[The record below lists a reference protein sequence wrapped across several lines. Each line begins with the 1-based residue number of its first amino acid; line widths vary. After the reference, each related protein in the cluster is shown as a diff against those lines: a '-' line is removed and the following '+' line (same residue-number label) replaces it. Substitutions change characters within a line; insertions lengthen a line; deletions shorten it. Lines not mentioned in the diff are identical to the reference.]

1 MSIFDQK
8 QLLASMHPFDLLD
21 DRVLEQVMQQ
31 LDIVYYPK
39 ETVLIAPRVEA
50 ESLYI
55 VIKGSVHEY
64 VEDELSN
71 VYGAMDSFD
80 ANALIYGKTSKR
92 FVVEQDLICYELPK
106 QTFMDLIQDYDAF
119 QSYYLEDFVTKHQ
132 QLKQI
137 KQQNELT
144 PFMVA
149 RIDEI
154 YLHEPCIVAPE
165 TPIADALRR
174 MKKLRTTAIIVE
186 EETRRGI
193 VTDTN
198 LRDRVLLGGVTTD
211 APVGSI
217 ATYPLIT
224 IERKD
229 FLFNA
234 LLVFT
239 NHAIKRIA
247 VVSEGQVVGVLEQ
260 IDLLSFFANHSHLVA
275 MQIDK
280 ADSIGALQQIQHDMV
295 HLIRSLNSKGVKVRY
310 ISKLV
315 NALNTKIY
323 HKVFEMC
330 VAKELRDD
338 CALIVMGSEGRN
350 EQILRT
356 DQDNGLVM
364 SNEADPAP
372 YAEAMTQLNAYLK
385 ELGFPECP
393 GNVMVTNPYWRRNL
407 HGYEQLIDMW
417 LETMDEHSLQA
428 LAIFIDAQ
436 CVAGNPALLDAAKD
450 HLFERFEGRDD
461 LLAHLAKAVLAFE
474 TPLSIFSGF
483 VVDHGHRDEIDLK
496 KGGIFA
502 IVHGIRTL
510 ALQKKI
516 RETNTIERIKAL
528 NNMGI
533 LDKSFSKE
541 LIEAYDTLLTT
552 RMRTRLR
559 YSDKGFDDVNF
570 VNPKELDKIDRDLLK
585 DSFKVVNTFKKFL
598 TYHFHLNMVV

>member
-1 MSIFDQK
+1 MSLFDQK
-8 QLLASMHPFDLLD
+8 QLLASMHPFDLLE
-21 DRVLEQVMQQ
+21 DRVLENLMQQ
-31 LDIVYYPK
+31 MDIAYYPK
-39 ETVLIAPRVEA
+39 DTVLIAPRVEA
-50 ESLYI
+50 ECLYI
-55 VIKGSVHEY
+55 IIKGSVHEY
-64 VEDELSN
+64 VDDELSN

-80 ANALIYGKTSKR
+80 ANALIYGQTSKR
-92 FVVEQDLICYELPK
+92 FIVEQDLICYELPK
-106 QTFMDLIQDYDAF
+106 QIFMDLIQDYDAF

-132 QLKQI
+132 QLKQL

-154 YLHEPCIVAPE
+154 YLHEPCIVSAE
-165 TPIADALRR
+165 TPIIDALRK
-174 MKKLRTTAIIVE
+174 MKALRTTTIIVE
-186 EETRRGI
+186 EGERQGI

-198 LRDRVLLGGVTTD
+198 VRDSVLLGDVTVAD
-211 APVGSI
+211 SIGSI

-224 IERKD
+224 IEQQD

-234 LLVFT
+234 LLLFT
-239 NHAIKRIA
+239 SHAIKRIA
-247 VVSEGQVVGVLEQ
+247 VTADKKVVGILEQ
-260 IDLLSFFANHSHLVA
+260 LDLLSFFANHSHLVA

-280 ADSIGALQQIQHDMV
+280 AEGIDALKQIQHDMV
-295 HLIRSLNSKGVKVRY
+295 HLVRSLNSKGVKVRY

-315 NALNTKIY
+315 NTLNSKIY
-323 HKVFEMC
+323 KKVFEMSVPEEKRGEC
-330 VAKELRDD
+330 
-338 CALIVMGSEGRN
+338 CLIVMGSEGRN

-356 DQDNGLVM
+356 DQDNGLIVD
-364 SNEADPAP
+364 NETAPESFAD
-372 YAEAMTQLNAYLK
+372 AMETLHGKLK
-385 ELGFPECP
+385 TIGFPDCP

-407 HGYEQLIDMW
+407 HGFEQLIDMW

-428 LAIFIDAQ
+428 LSIFIDARP
-436 CVAGNPALLDAAKD
+436 VAGNRQLLESAKE
-450 HLFERFEGRDD
+450 HLFARFEGRDD

-483 VVDHGHRDEIDLK
+483 VVDRYHSNEIDLK

-510 ALQKKI
+510 ALQKKV

-528 NNMGI
+528 NNMGV
-533 LDKSFSKE
+533 LDKRFSKE
-541 LIEAYDTLLTT
+541 LIEAYDTLLST
-552 RMRTRLR
+552 RMRARLHHQ
-559 YSDKGFDDVNF
+559 KGFGDINY
-570 VNPKELDKIDRDLLK
+570 VNPAELDKIERDLLK